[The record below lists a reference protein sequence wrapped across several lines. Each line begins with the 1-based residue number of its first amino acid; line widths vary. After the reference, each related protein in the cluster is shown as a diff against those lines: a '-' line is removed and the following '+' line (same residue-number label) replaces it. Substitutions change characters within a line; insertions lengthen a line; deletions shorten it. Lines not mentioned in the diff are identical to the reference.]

1 MQSPDLAQNYFELFG
16 LNPGFDLNLDQL
28 HAEQMRLQSIYHPDR
43 YISASDR
50 DKRTSVQL
58 ASWVNQAYETLRDPV
73 KRSRYLLEIGGAEL
87 PDDSQT
93 TSDTAFLMEQL
104 ELREEIEACREAEN
118 AILQSEAIE
127 SRLSKRANELAAEFV
142 TAYQSGD
149 LDLAQ
154 VNSQKMQFIQRI
166 HEQLTEFQYEL
177 EDA

>member
-1 MQSPDLAQNYFELFG
+1 MQSPDTGQNYFELFG
-16 LNPGFDLNLDQL
+16 LTPDFDLDLARL
-28 HAEQMRLQSIYHPDR
+28 HSEQQRLQSIYHPDR
-43 YISASDR
+43 YVSATDR

-104 ELREEIEACREAEN
+104 ELREEMEACRIAEN
-118 AILQSEAIE
+118 AMLESELIE
-127 SRLSKRANELAAEFV
+127 SRLSQRETDLAAEFV
-142 TAYQSGD
+142 TAYQAGD
-149 LDLAQ
+149 LDSAQ
-154 VNSQKMQFIQRI
+154 VSSQKMQFIQRI
-166 HEQLTEFQYEL
+166 HQQLTELQYEL